1 MDFTTR
7 RVGRTA
13 LAVTPL
19 GLGCATLAGNVASV
33 TNATARE
40 TIDAAYDSGLR
51 YFDTSPYYG
60 YGRSEH
66 LVGDQLRERS
76 GWVLSSKVGRLLKP
90 LKNPRAPTD
99 QWRDPFPF
107 EAVFD
112 YSYDGVMRSY
122 EDSLQRLGLD
132 HVDIL
137 YMHDLG
143 LFTHGTPER
152 LAPLFRT
159 AMESGYKALDE
170 LRRNG
175 DIKAIGLGVDDA
187 EPIGDALDHGTW
199 DVFLLAGRYTLLE
212 QAPLHDIFPKV
223 AGHGASIVVGGPF
236 NSGVLVGG
244 DTFNYGRAPADVIE
258 RVAALRRVAD
268 AHGVPLA
275 AAALQFVA
283 AHPVVASVIPGP
295 RTPDELGQIL
305 AWWKTPV
312 PAAFWADLKDEG
324 LLDSQAPVPN

>member
-1 MDFTTR
+1 MRITTR
-7 RVGRTA
+7 RIGRTE
-13 LAVTPL
+13 LAVTAL
-19 GLGCATLAGNVASV
+19 GLGAATLAGNVAHV
-33 TNATARE
+33 TNSRSRM
-40 TIDAAYDSGLR
+40 TIDTAYESGLR

-66 LVGDQLRERS
+66 LVGDQLRERT
-76 GWVLSSKVGRLLKP
+76 GWVLSTKVGRLLKP
-90 LKNPRAPTD
+90 LRHPRSPGD

-107 EAVFD
+107 EGVFD

-132 HVDIL
+132 RIDIL

-143 LFTHGTPER
+143 LFTHRTPER

-159 AMESGYKALDE
+159 AMESGYRALDE

-175 DIKAIGLGVDDA
+175 DIKAFGLGVDDA
-187 EPIGDALDHGTW
+187 EPIAEALDHGTW

-212 QAPLHDIFPKV
+212 QAPLRDVLPKV
-223 AGHGASIVVGGPF
+223 AEHGASLVIGGPF

-244 DTFNYGRAPADVIE
+244 ETWNYARAPANVLE
-258 RVAALRRVAD
+258 RANGLKRVAD

-275 AAALQFVA
+275 AAALQFPL
-283 AHPVVASVIPGP
+283 AHPAVASVIPGP
-295 RTPDELGQIL
+295 RAPEEMKQIL
-305 AWWKTPV
+305 QWWQTPV
-312 PAAFWADLKDEG
+312 PAAFWSDLKGQG
-324 LLDSQAPVPN
+324 LLDSAAPVPT

>member
-1 MDFTTR
+1 MKFATR
-7 RVGRTA
+7 RVGQTA
-13 LAVTPL
+13 LDVTTL
-19 GLGCATLAGNVASV
+19 GLGAATLAGNVASIA
-33 TNATARE
+33 NDTARR
-40 TIDAAYDSGLR
+40 TIDAAYDAGLR

-76 GWVLSSKVGRLLKP
+76 GWTLSSKVGRLLKP
-90 LKNPRAPTD
+90 LRHPRDPAD
-99 QWRDPFPF
+99 QWRNPFPF
-107 EAVFD
+107 EGVFD

-132 HVDIL
+132 RIDIL

-143 LFTHGTPER
+143 LFTHKTPER

-187 EPIGDALDHGTW
+187 EPIGEALDHGTW

-212 QAPLHDIFPKV
+212 QQPLTTIFPKV
-223 AGHGASIVVGGPF
+223 EKHGASIVVGGPF

-244 DTFNYGRAPADVIE
+244 ETWNYARAPAEVIA
-258 RVAALRRVAD
+258 RVAGLRRVAD

-275 AAALQFVA
+275 AAALQFCL
-283 AHPVVASVIPGP
+283 AHPAVASVIPGP
-295 RTPDELGQIL
+295 RTPEEVKQIV
-305 AWWKTPV
+305 AWWEVPI
-312 PAAFWADLKDEG
+312 PAAFWGDLKDQH
-324 LLDSQAPVPN
+324 LLDSAAPVPT

>member
-1 MDFTTR
+1 MTFTTR
-7 RVGRTA
+7 RIGRTQ
-13 LAVTPL
+13 LEVTTL
-19 GLGCATLAGNVASV
+19 GLGAATLAGNVANV
-33 TNATARE
+33 TNAKSRM
-40 TIDAAYDSGLR
+40 TIDAAFDAGLR

-66 LVGDQLRERS
+66 LVGDQLRDRT
-76 GWVLSSKVGRLLKP
+76 GWVLSTKVGRLLKP
-90 LKNPRAPTD
+90 LRHPRAPTD

-107 EAVFD
+107 EGVFD

-132 HVDIL
+132 RIDIL
-137 YMHDLG
+137 YIHDLG

-175 DIKAIGLGVDDA
+175 DIKAFGLGVDDA
-187 EPIGDALDHGTW
+187 EPIADALDHGTW
-199 DVFLLAGRYTLLE
+199 DVFLLANRYTLLE
-212 QAPLHDIFPKV
+212 QAPLHDVLPMVEK
-223 AGHGASIVVGGPF
+223 HGASIVVGGPF

-244 DTFNYGRAPADVIE
+244 ETWNYGRAPAAVVE
-258 RVAALRRVAD
+258 RVAGLKRVAD

-275 AAALQFVA
+275 AAALQFPL
-283 AHPVVASVIPGP
+283 AHPAVASVIPGP
-295 RTPDELGQIL
+295 RAPEELAQIIAWLETPIPTGL
-305 AWWKTPV
+305 WS
-312 PAAFWADLKDEG
+312 DLKGQG
-324 LLDSQAPVPN
+324 LLDSAAPVPT